1 VETVN
6 SVLRLSRFTDS
17 VNFGC
22 GDQVVVILYSCNIR
36 CSSLT
41 ADLQIQQARFPV
53 DLEIFDERKLGVL
66 KTGGLRCHFTILWR

>member
-1 VETVN
+1 
-6 SVLRLSRFTDS
+6 
-17 VNFGC
+17 
-22 GDQVVVILYSCNIR
+22 VILYSCNIR

-66 KTGGLRCHFTILWR
+66 KTGVLSYLVKTSCPMPNFYPISPTLPHLL